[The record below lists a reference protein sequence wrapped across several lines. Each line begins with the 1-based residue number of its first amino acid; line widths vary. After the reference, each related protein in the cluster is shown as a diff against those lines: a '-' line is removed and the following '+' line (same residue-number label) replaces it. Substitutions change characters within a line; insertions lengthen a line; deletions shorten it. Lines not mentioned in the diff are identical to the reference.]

1 MALGTILSEVPNPS
15 RVLRIPSDLLT
26 TSKSLPKKKTHKRKN
41 NFVVC
46 KNTQNNNNNNNINN
60 DYNNTSGSLRSKHF
74 RWVFVRFSLFERA
87 VKKKKTNESE
97 KRTNP

>member
-1 MALGTILSEVPNPS
+1 MALGTLLSEVPNPS
-15 RVLRIPSDLLT
+15 RVFRIPSDLLT

-46 KNTQNNNNNNNINN
+46 KNTQNNNNNINN
-60 DYNNTSGSLRSKHF
+60 DNNTSGSLRSKHF

-87 VKKKKTNESE
+87 VKKKTKNESE